1 MQFSYQIHLAYC
13 TNIHRGD
20 DWAETFAGLK
30 DYTMQVRRRVCP
42 AEVPYAIGLRLSALA
57 AQQLSEPDVLQNF
70 REWLSQENCYVFT
83 INGFP
88 YGSFHNTR
96 VKEQVYVPDWQ
107 SQERLDYTKQ
117 LFDIL
122 VQLLPPGVSGSVSTV
137 PGSFKAFIT
146 DERQVE
152 AMQRN
157 LIECA
162 EYIAA
167 LSETHG
173 CDLHLG
179 LEPEP
184 FGYLETTAETIEFF
198 DQLYAKAS
206 NVGVLQKHLGVNYDT
221 CHMAIQY
228 EVSAESIRA
237 LRRHGIR
244 ISKLHLSS
252 ALKVQP
258 TSAVRKRL
266 EAFVDPVYLHQVIAR
281 SSDGSQRAWVD
292 LDTALN
298 ESNDDVDLDEEW
310 RIHFHVP
317 LHTQP
322 AQEMDTTVD
331 HLLGVVDVLQ
341 EDPSLC
347 THLEFET
354 YTWEVLPKE
363 MKAPNVVEQLIA
375 EYTWCRRTLDE
386 RGIVLAE
393 S

>member
-1 MQFSYQIHLAYC
+1 
-13 TNIHRGD
+13 
-20 DWAETFAGLK
+20 
-30 DYTMQVRRRVCP
+30 
-42 AEVPYAIGLRLSALA
+42 
-57 AQQLSEPDVLQNF
+57 
-70 REWLSQENCYVFT
+70 
-83 INGFP
+83 
-88 YGSFHNTR
+88 
-96 VKEQVYVPDWQ
+96 
-107 SQERLDYTKQ
+107 
-117 LFDIL
+117 
-122 VQLLPPGVSGSVSTV
+122 
-137 PGSFKAFIT
+137 
-146 DERQVE
+146 
-152 AMQRN
+152 
-157 LIECA
+157 
-162 EYIAA
+162 
-167 LSETHG
+167 
-173 CDLHLG
+173 

-292 LDTALN
+292 LDTALY

-322 AQEMDTTVD
+322 AQGMDTTVD

-354 YTWEVLPKE
+354 YTWEVLPE
-363 MKAPNVVEQLIA
+363 AMKAPNVVEQLIA
-375 EYTWCRRTLDE
+375 EYAWCERALGE
-386 RGIVLAE
+386 RGIALAK